1 MTEAQLTRREL
12 KKIRD
17 RWPSAFVWKINDRIT
32 AGVPDVLLV
41 NGRARTHARQLWIEW
56 KRPLSMNAD
65 SWALLTPLQQK
76 NVQRLVHHDQQVV
89 IGVFWPN
96 KTITF
101 DYVFRRINDGLNVDL
116 LRSTHHDLV
125 SLLTEEYGW

>member
-32 AGVPDVLLV
+32 AGVPDSLLI
-41 NGRARTHARQLWIEW
+41 NGRAAGTRGRRLWIEW
-56 KRPLSMNAD
+56 KRPLSMQAD
-65 SWALLTPLQQK
+65 AWGLLTPLQQK
-76 NVQRLVHHDQQVV
+76 TIQRLVNNDEQGL
-89 IGVFWPN
+89 IGIFWPN

-101 DYVFRRINDGLNVDL
+101 DFVFRDGTDVLL
-116 LRSTHHDLV
+116 LRSTHHDLA